1 MMDNDDIPLPSSQE
15 IHAQTKEFKKRVEAL
30 VESLK
35 PQAAMLKGA
44 FDSLLREGFTQEQ
57 ALKIVCAR
65 GYTLGGD

>member
-1 MMDNDDIPLPSSQE
+1 MDNEENQLPSSQE

-44 FDSLLREGFTQEQ
+44 FDALVREGFTLEQ
-57 ALKIVCAR
+57 ALKIICAR
-65 GYTLGGD
+65 GYTFGGD